1 MNIQKLM
8 KQAQQMQ
15 AKMETMQEELAQQTV
30 EGSAAGG
37 AVKVSLSGK
46 YDMKDLAIDDSLI
59 DPEDKEMLIS
69 TVMAAFNDAKAKVD
83 ALNASAMSDA
93 TGGMKLPF

>member
-15 AKMETMQEELAQQTV
+15 AKMETLQEELAQKQV

-37 AVKVSLSGK
+37 AVKVTLTGK
-46 YDMKDLAIDDSLI
+46 YKLVDLHIDDSLI

-69 TVMAAFNDAKAKVD
+69 TLMAAHNDATTKAD
-83 ALNASAMSDA
+83 ELNASAMSDA
-93 TGGMKLPF
+93 TGGMNLPF